1 MGMSNAERQR
11 KFRQN
16 RDKDANKRQ
25 IYLNKE
31 KERFQ
36 RGKNSGKKKNI
47 ANMTDREK
55 RSTRKRWRNQKRK
68 DRVIQKQKSTV
79 LTPPNSPD
87 SDDTLPLPQQQMSRQ
102 KCQSIKKKKKEMS
115 KCYRDNNKLK
125 QQLLEQAKKI
135 EMFRK
140 RWYREKEKNK
150 SPQMPDTPYKNQ
162 ETFEKSVKET
172 CKEKFSFPL
181 CTNGPT

>member
-1 MGMSNAERQR
+1 MSNAERQR

-36 RGKNSGKKKNI
+36 RDKKSGKKKNI

-68 DRVIQKQKSTV
+68 DRVMQKQKSTV

-87 SDDTLPLPQQQMSRQ
+87 SDDTLPLPQQQMS
-102 KCQSIKKKKKEMS
+102 EH
-115 KCYRDNNKLK
+115 
-125 QQLLEQAKKI
+125 
-135 EMFRK
+135 
-140 RWYREKEKNK
+140 
-150 SPQMPDTPYKNQ
+150 
-162 ETFEKSVKET
+162 
-172 CKEKFSFPL
+172 
-181 CTNGPT
+181 